1 MSLEATLIM
10 LDNSAYAL
18 NGDYLPTR
26 WEGQVDAA
34 SLLIQA
40 KLEANMQSSVGLG
53 LMGGRQVEILCTM
66 TSDSVKVSSFLFGCK
81 VHGELHFTQVHRHL
95 TLGFAGWSIGSEASI
110 KRNPKTKNGL
120 FYRLDH
126 SIRR

>member
-10 LDNSAYAL
+10 LDNSAYGL

-66 TSDSVKVSSFLFGCK
+66 TSDSMKASSFLFGCK
-81 VHGELHFTQVHRHL
+81 VHGDLHFTQVL
-95 TLGFAGWSIGSEASI
+95 IFW
-110 KRNPKTKNGL
+110 
-120 FYRLDH
+120 
-126 SIRR
+126 

>member
-10 LDNSAYAL
+10 LDNSSYAL

-26 WEGQVDAA
+26 WESQVDSA

-40 KLEANMQSSVGLG
+40 KLEANMQSSVGLA

-66 TSDSVKVSSFLFGCK
+66 TSDSNKINSYLFGVK
-81 VHGELHFTQVHRHL
+81 IHGSLHL
-95 TLGFAGWSIGSEASI
+95 TEVQIYT
-110 KRNPKTKNGL
+110 N
-120 FYRLDH
+120 
-126 SIRR
+126 

>member
-10 LDNSAYAL
+10 MDNSSFAL

-40 KLEANMQSSVGLG
+40 KL
-53 LMGGRQVEILCTM
+53 
-66 TSDSVKVSSFLFGCK
+66 
-81 VHGELHFTQVHRHL
+81 
-95 TLGFAGWSIGSEASI
+95 
-110 KRNPKTKNGL
+110 
-120 FYRLDH
+120 
-126 SIRR
+126 

>member
-1 MSLEATLIM
+1 M
-10 LDNSAYAL
+10 LDNSAFAL

-53 LMGGRQVEILCTM
+53 LMGGRQV
-66 TSDSVKVSSFLFGCK
+66 
-81 VHGELHFTQVHRHL
+81 
-95 TLGFAGWSIGSEASI
+95 
-110 KRNPKTKNGL
+110 
-120 FYRLDH
+120 
-126 SIRR
+126 